1 MNARN
6 DAGEVADAAWPAR
19 PWILAGLGL
28 VLALAIQQL
37 ADLPD
42 SGWIWGQ
49 RLVRSL
55 VLLLGVGGIAFGLGW
70 QRGRLAP
77 AMAVALLCGAA
88 AGGTLLWN
96 GLPEQGPFSW
106 RLPCGLVTAGVLLV
120 LFQAAQARH
129 PHRPT
134 AWSRAGLTDWG
145 RRALAYA
152 DVHATIWTDAILLGA
167 AALFTLATFLVA
179 QLLAAMFALVK
190 IDLLRDLLDKDWFMA
205 MMLGAAFGGA
215 LGLLRARTR
224 IIAALQTVAMMV
236 LRILAPVL
244 AVGLA
249 AFLAVLPFTGLAPLW
264 ATGNTTPLMLSAALA
279 ALFLVNAVIGAR
291 DEALARPLR
300 WAALVLALLLL
311 PLVLI
316 AAWSTGLR
324 IDQRG
329 LSPDRLWAL
338 TFIVLGTVTAVAHV
352 VAIARRGD
360 WIARL
365 HRSNLHLAFI
375 LGGVALLLSTPLV
388 GFERIATADQVARLQ
403 NGRIAAIDFDYRAL
417 WFDFGPPG
425 KAAVKRL
432 AREAK
437 SPQARRFATA
447 IQTQANRWEEAPNAR
462 AQRAGTALAARL
474 TILPATAPLEPRLRE
489 RLTEYDACR
498 PEGACLL
505 RYVPGADHAV
515 GVALPADSCRGCRP
529 MLFLLYREA
538 DGGWTTNMAA
548 VALAE
553 GQARE
558 AAGAEMDTA
567 VRAGRVELRTVE
579 RRQLFVDGKPFG
591 APIPMENAT
600 QP

>member
-1 MNARN
+1 M
-6 DAGEVADAAWPAR
+6 DAQTDTGEEAWPLRSWA
-19 PWILAGLGL
+19 LAALGL

-37 ADLPD
+37 TALPD
-42 SGWIWGQ
+42 SDWIWGE
-49 RLVRSL
+49 RLVRSA

-77 AMAVALLCGAA
+77 AIAAALLCGGV
-88 AGGTLLWN
+88 AGGALLWN
-96 GLPEQGPFSW
+96 GLLADWSFNW
-106 RLPCGLVTAGVLLV
+106 RLLCGLVTAGVLLV
-120 LFQAAQARH
+120 LFQSAQARH
-129 PHRPT
+129 PYLPET
-134 AWSRAGLTDWG
+134 WSRAGLALWG

-152 DVHATIWTDAILLGA
+152 DVHATIWTDAILLGG

-190 IDLLRDLLDKDWFMA
+190 IEALRDLLAKDWFMA

-215 LGLLRARTR
+215 LGLLRERAR
-224 IIAALQTVAMMV
+224 IIAAVQGVAMLV

-291 DEALARPLR
+291 DEPLARPLR

-352 VAIARRGD
+352 VAVAGRGD

-365 HRSNLHLAFI
+365 HRSNLHLAFV
-375 LGGVALLLSTPLV
+375 LGGVALILSTPLV
-388 GFERIATADQVARLQ
+388 SFERIATADQVARLQ
-403 NGRIAAIDFDYRAL
+403 AGRIAPLDFDYRAL

-425 KAAVKRL
+425 KAAIKRL
-432 AREAK
+432 ARTAK
-437 SPQARRFATA
+437 SPEARRFAAA
-447 IQTQANRWEEAPNAR
+447 IQKQTNRWEDAPN
-462 AQRAGTALAARL
+462 QRARQAGEALDARL
-474 TILPATAPLEPRLRE
+474 TILPRAVPLEPALRE
-489 RLTEYDACR
+489 RLVAYDACR
-498 PEGACLL
+498 PQGGCVL
-505 RYVPGADHAV
+505 RYAPGADHAV
-515 GVALPADSCRGCRP
+515 GVALPQVSCRGCRP
-529 MLFLLYREA
+529 VLFLLYR
-538 DGGWTTNMAA
+538 T
-548 VALAE
+548 AE
-553 GQARE
+553 GRWEGGAPGPDRGAQE
-558 AAGAEMDTA
+558 AVDPGVADAL
-567 VRAGRVELRTVE
+567 RAGRVELRTVE

-591 APIPMENAT
+591 ATIPPENAT